1 MARRIIIE
9 AVACVTKYFV
19 AASVDRGFFLLI
31 SMGIIAS
38 RLNSRPTHISIRLVL
53 DIVITG
59 PKKRAGGGVGR
70 NGERERSAG
79 TTGTAG
85 RAPPG

>member
-59 PKKRAGGGVGR
+59 PKKIAGA
-70 NGERERSAG
+70 SPSWAFY
-79 TTGTAG
+79 
-85 RAPPG
+85 P

>member
-53 DIVITG
+53 VPVPSVPSLDDLEMLRVSSDCYL
-59 PKKRAGGGVGR
+59 VG
-70 NGERERSAG
+70 ACMH
-79 TTGTAG
+79 
-85 RAPPG
+85 

>member
-53 DIVITG
+53 DNSPIRLIEG
-59 PKKRAGGGVGR
+59 
-70 NGERERSAG
+70 
-79 TTGTAG
+79 G
-85 RAPPG
+85 RARLARLAISHHVAISGKTI

>member
-31 SMGIIAS
+31 SMG
-38 RLNSRPTHISIRLVL
+38 
-53 DIVITG
+53 
-59 PKKRAGGGVGR
+59 GGRRGL
-70 NGERERSAG
+70 
-79 TTGTAG
+79 G
-85 RAPPG
+85 RASEGVTGESEEGKYLYDSRARS

>member
-59 PKKRAGGGVGR
+59 PKKIVSKALAISGC
-70 NGERERSAG
+70 EH
-79 TTGTAG
+79 
-85 RAPPG
+85 